1 MKHVVYRLAVICA
14 FLAPSITHAH
24 HSLTATFQEG
34 ATIEVQGVVTRYN
47 FKNPH
52 VIIQMDVVGEDGTIT
67 NWMSEGAAATNLRR
81 AGWDRDSFKEGDV
94 IRITGDSTRDG
105 SPMVSIEEARLI
117 SAVDGSVVRVMGE
130 DAGDQGNEV
139 EGPPGFRGIPVKKAP
154 LIPLTLED
162 GQPNLTGAWTGYG
175 SPYAPPFDPTLPF
188 NEAGAKLKALYD
200 DANDPQVFCDPP
212 GLIRQTGMT
221 PHPVRITQYDDRV
234 EFEYE
239 EYGGKKIVYFDP
251 SKGVRGIATH
261 FGDSV
266 ASYEDGALVVKTH
279 NLLSDYATAEGN
291 RLSDQAT
298 VTQYYTRV
306 DEEQYGSMMMITTVV
321 QDPVYLTEDFVLEN
335 VKINAGE
342 YEFIDNEC
350 SPPLRERQ
358 EVHPSMSFFLTSDGM
373 GDGANLGGLEG
384 ADAHCQSLA
393 AAVGAGNK
401 NWHAYLSTSGE
412 GGVNARDRIG
422 SGPWYN
428 ARGIPIAKDVEDLHG
443 ANNNVARATVVSER
457 AGSINARGDEPNQHD
472 ILTGSHEDGT
482 ALSSDSDT
490 TCGNWTSNASDGSA
504 LVGHFDRV
512 GGGPNPTSWNSAHAS
527 RGCSQ
532 ENLQATGG
540 DGLFYCFAEIE

>member
-1 MKHVVYRLAVICA
+1 MNKLLHFLAVA
-14 FLAPSITHAH
+14 GVVFSAGFTQAH
-24 HSLTATFQEG
+24 HSLTATFLEG
-34 ATIEVQGVVTRYN
+34 STIEVEGVVTNYS

-52 VIIQMDVVGEDGTIT
+52 IVIQLDVANEDGSVT
-67 NWMSEGAAATNLRR
+67 NWMGEGAAATNMRR

-105 SPMVSIEEARLI
+105 SPMVSIEQARLI
-117 SAVDGSVVRVMGE
+117 SAANGSVVRVMGE
-130 DAGDQGNEV
+130 DAGDQGTEV
-139 EGPPGFRGIPVKKAP
+139 EGPPGFRGIPVREAP
-154 LIPLTLED
+154 TLPLTLED
-162 GQPNLTGAWTGYG
+162 GRPNLMGAWTGYG
-175 SPYAPPFDPTLPF
+175 SPYAPPFDPALPF
-188 NEAGAKLKALYD
+188 NEAGATLKALYD

-239 EYGGKKIVYFDP
+239 EYGGKKVVYFDP
-251 SKGVRGIATH
+251 AEGVRGIPTH

-266 ASYEDGALVVKTH
+266 ASYEGGALVIKTH

-306 DEEQYGSMMMITTVV
+306 DEEQYGSLLMITTVV

-335 VKINAGE
+335 IKIAAGE

-350 SPPLRERQ
+350 APPLRERL
-358 EVHPSMSFFLTSDGM
+358 EVHPAMSFFLTSHGT
-373 GDGANLGGLEG
+373 GDGGNLGGLEG

-393 AAVGAGNK
+393 ESMNAGGK
-401 NWHAYLSTSGE
+401 TWRAYLSTTGSN
-412 GGVNARDRIG
+412 GVDARDRIG
-422 SGPWYN
+422 TGPWYN
-428 ARGIPIAKDVEDLHG
+428 ARGIPIAAGLEELHG
-443 ANNNVARATVVSER
+443 ENNMDRETAVSER
-457 AGSINARGDEPNQHD
+457 AGRVNARGDEPNRHD
-472 ILTGSHEDGT
+472 ILTGSQPDGT
-482 ALSSDSDT
+482 AFSSDSDT
-490 TCGNWTSNASDGSA
+490 TCGNWTSNDPDGSA
-504 LVGHFDRV
+504 RVGHFDRI

-527 RGCSQ
+527 RGCGQ

-540 DGLFYCFAEIE
+540 DGLFYCFAENE